1 MTLSLHH
8 AHLLATDIE
17 ATIEFWTR
25 AFDATV
31 VYDENFADA
40 RNVFLTVGGGR
51 LHLYDQPPK
60 VVGQGTV
67 HHLGVQAD
75 DLEEVVDRLR
85 AMDVSVT
92 DIRHEPTADYAMAMG
107 PDELLIEIFR
117 PNPAGVP
124 NHLRGY
130 FNLPDTHRDDKDPA

>member
-1 MTLSLHH
+1 
-8 AHLLATDIE
+8 
-17 ATIEFWTR
+17 
-25 AFDATV
+25 V